1 MRTPK
6 LIIGLL
12 VLVALTTLTAPS
24 AAVPTPEHRGA
35 ARGKVFRGWA
45 FDTCTT
51 PPLRTMSA
59 WRKSNFRGVA
69 VYFGG
74 RGRFCKKQPHLS
86 ASWLRQVDRM
96 GWSVLPVY
104 VGSQSPCVLV
114 PHKKK
119 VRIGRDAWGQ
129 GRKEGL
135 DAVRRAKAYGM
146 KRGSALYLDIENYS
160 MAKWQCR
167 KPTLTFVRGWNRA
180 VRGQGYVPGF
190 YSSLSSGIWHMERA
204 RKAGYGDLP
213 GALWYARWNGKP
225 RAHPIPGVSPQAWRG
240 ASIHQ
245 YRGPK
250 KEKYGGHAM
259 EVDRNLVN
267 APVAVLR

>member
-12 VLVALTTLTAPS
+12 ALVAVITLTAPASAEHRSS
-24 AAVPTPEHRGA
+24 AAP
-35 ARGKVFRGWA
+35 GKTFRGLA
-45 FDTCTT
+45 FDTCVA
-51 PPLRTMSA
+51 PSLRTMAA
-59 WRKSNFRGVA
+59 WRAASPFRGVA

-74 RGRFCKKQPHLS
+74 RGRFCKKQPHLTRT
-86 ASWLRQVDRM
+86 WLREADRT

-114 PHKKK
+114 PHKRKYA
-119 VRIGRDAWGQ
+119 IGRDPWGQ
-129 GRKEGL
+129 GRKEGR
-135 DAVRRAKAYGM
+135 DAVRRAQALGM
-146 KRGSALYLDIENYS
+146 RESSALYLDMENYS

-167 KPTLTFVRGWNRA
+167 KPTLHFIRGWNRE
-180 VRGQGYVPGF
+180 VRAHGYVPGF
-190 YSSLSSGIWHMERA
+190 YSSLGSGIWHMERA

-213 GALWYARWNGKP
+213 SALWYARWNGKP
-225 RAHPIPGVSPQAWRG
+225 KAHPVPGTSAKRWRG

-250 KEKYGGHAM
+250 KERYGGRTL
-259 EVDRNLVN
+259 EIDRNQVH
-267 APVAVLR
+267 APVAVIG